1 MRILTIFLTQPPD
14 QTVTELKFTLSGVKN
29 PRVAATTNFFDVTSY
44 ENKDR
49 NGLQWSRIETSDG
62 TLKMKFTPGA
72 LSLPSL
78 SLQDSTVGKYS
89 DLTVA
94 FTIQHD
100 IPIANGMI
108 NVQFPKWNPGARVE
122 DQ

>member
-1 MRILTIFLTQPPD
+1 M
-14 QTVTELKFTLSGVKN
+14 
-29 PRVAATTNFFDVTSY
+29 TSY

-62 TLKMKFTPGA
+62 TLKMQFTPGA
-72 LSLPSL
+72 LSSPSL